1 MEKYLAKT
9 KNFFY
14 FCFSDFKKAYDS
26 ICREFLTK
34 LLRWGISRNF
44 LSLPHSMYAVTKL
57 SVKLS
62 GNISNLHFQ
71 CRTKIRMHYESF
83 LFNLF
88 INDIKS
94 IFDKTYCQPE
104 WIGIIAINCV
114 LYADNL
120 VIMFETSSSLQNTLN
135 RLQL

>member
-1 MEKYLAKT
+1 
-9 KNFFY
+9 
-14 FCFSDFKKAYDS
+14 
-26 ICREFLTK
+26 
-34 LLRWGISRNF
+34 
-44 LSLPHSMYAVTKL
+44 
-57 SVKLS
+57 
-62 GNISNLHFQ
+62 
-71 CRTKIRMHYESF
+71 MHYESF